1 MSPDVSSSPSFDRAF
16 CENLERLFAWP
27 RDVRRFSSCP
37 LPSCALEQLVA
48 LTAYAS
54 PVGYSQPS
62 RFVSVCDTARRT
74 AVIDDYERAEAEAEA
89 EATYPNARRA
99 TYTALKLAGLRE
111 APVHL
116 AIFVDTA
123 TTRGEGLGR
132 RSMPEMLAYSTV
144 LAVHTF
150 WLAARARGI
159 GVGWVSIV
167 DPGVVARARA
177 SLRSCRHR
185 IAGSRRYR
193 RCRVRGYLDFESRS
207 SKLRGFPVTI
217 LL

>member
-16 CENLERLFAWP
+16 CDDLERLFAWP

-37 LPSCALEQLVA
+37 LPSGALEQLVA
-48 LTAYAS
+48 LTAYAP

-74 AVIDDYERAEAEAEA
+74 AVIDDYERANAEA

-116 AIFVDTA
+116 AVFVDTA

-150 WLAARARGI
+150 WFAARARGI

-177 SLRSCRHR
+177 SLRSCRHG
-185 IAGSRRYR
+185 IADSRRYR

>member
-1 MSPDVSSSPSFDRAF
+1 MSPDVTSSPSFDRAF
-16 CENLERLFAWP
+16 CDDLERLFARR

-37 LPSCALEQLVA
+37 LPNGALEELVA
-48 LTAYAS
+48 LTAYAPS
-54 PVGYSQPS
+54 VGYSQPS
-62 RFVSVCDTARRT
+62 RFVSGRDTARRA
-74 AVIDDYERAEAEAEA
+74 AVIDDYERANAEAA
-89 EATYPNARRA
+89 ATYPNARRA

-116 AIFVDTA
+116 AVFVDTA

-177 SLRSCRHR
+177 SLRSCRHG
-185 IAGSRRYR
+185 IADSRRYR
-193 RCRVRGYLDFESRS
+193 RRRVRGYLDFESRS

>member
-16 CENLERLFAWP
+16 CDDLERLFAWP

-37 LPSCALEQLVA
+37 LPSGALEQLVA
-48 LTAYAS
+48 LTAYAP

-74 AVIDDYERAEAEAEA
+74 AVIDDYERANAEA

-116 AIFVDTA
+116 AVFVDTA

-167 DPGVVARARA
+167 DPSVVARVLDVPAA
-177 SLRSCRHR
+177 WSLVAYLCVGYPQEEHLDREL
-185 IAGSRRYR
+185 SRN
-193 RCRVRGYLDFESRS
+193 GWEDAESAATTLVER
-207 SKLRGFPVTI
+207 
-217 LL
+217 

>member
-1 MSPDVSSSPSFDRAF
+1 MSPDVTSSPSFDRAF
-16 CENLERLFAWP
+16 CDDLERLFAWR

-37 LPSCALEQLVA
+37 LPNGALEELVA
-48 LTAYAS
+48 LTAYAPS
-54 PVGYSQPS
+54 VGYSQPS
-62 RFVSVCDTARRT
+62 RFVSVRDTARRA
-74 AVIDDYERAEAEAEA
+74 AVIDDYERANAEAA
-89 EATYPNARRA
+89 ATYPNARRA

-116 AIFVDTA
+116 AVFVDTA

-167 DPGVVARARA
+167 DPGVVARVLDVPAA
-177 SLRSCRHR
+177 WSLVAYLCVGYPQEEHLDREL
-185 IAGSRRYR
+185 SRN
-193 RCRVRGYLDFESRS
+193 GWEDTESAATTLVER
-207 SKLRGFPVTI
+207 
-217 LL
+217 